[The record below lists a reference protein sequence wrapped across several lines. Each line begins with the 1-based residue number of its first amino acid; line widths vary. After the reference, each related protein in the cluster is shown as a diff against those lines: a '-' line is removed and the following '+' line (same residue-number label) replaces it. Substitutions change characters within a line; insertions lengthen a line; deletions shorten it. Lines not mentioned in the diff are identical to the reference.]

1 MNEIIDFR
9 CRLLAE
15 YLQCDPKTVQ
25 RHYLSTGASVAIDSS
40 QNDELKSD
48 LERLYKARKYTEKVL
63 DQLTKLSEIAKA
75 TQSLGGPEIN
85 VMAVKLY
92 ENLQGVI
99 ISSEQLRADNTK
111 LGGMNIKAHLIA
123 KVVEC
128 VFDELERKVSVGGP
142 TNGND
147 PRTKFCK
154 AVDAAIRI
162 FDVKSRAKP
171 NSSQHNHENSDYAD
185 WQSPCRA
192 IYVNRLSKGQKT

>member
-48 LERLYKARKYTEKVL
+48 LERLYKAHKYTEKVL
-63 DQLTKLSEIAKA
+63 DQLTKLSAIAKA
-75 TQSLGGPEIN
+75 TQLLGGPEIN
-85 VMAVKLY
+85 IMAAKLY

-99 ISSEQLRADNTK
+99 ISSEQSRANNTA

-128 VFDELERKVSVGGP
+128 VFDELGWKVSFGGP

-171 NSSQHNHENSDYAD
+171 NSGQNNHENSDFAD
-185 WQSPCRA
+185 WQSPCKA
-192 IYVNRLSKGQKT
+192 IYLNRLSRG